1 MPMSRRFRKIL
12 GIAALLGLVFLTG
25 FFINAFYGNP
35 SRPCWPAIPPVR
47 YWKNSSPANPTP
59 SRAAAIT

>member
-1 MPMSRRFRKIL
+1 MPMSSCFRKTL
-12 GIAALLGLVFLTG
+12 GMAALLGLVLLTG

-35 SRPCWPAIPPVR
+35 VWPAILPVR